1 MEVKMKGL
9 MGCLGLLIGVPL
21 ALAAV
26 CFVGGTVAFLIYALF
41 NIILYFLPLLV
52 LAALVCFLA
61 CAAYQVWKALN
72 N

>member
-1 MEVKMKGL
+1 MKGL

-21 ALAAV
+21 ALAALY
-26 CFVGGTVAFLIYALF
+26 FVGGALLFLVYALF
-41 NIILYFLPLLV
+41 NIILYFLPVLF

-61 CAAYQVWKALN
+61 YLAYQVWKELN

>member
-1 MEVKMKGL
+1 MKGL

-21 ALAAV
+21 ALAALY
-26 CFVGGTVAFLIYALF
+26 FVGGALLFLVYAMF
-41 NIILYFLPLLV
+41 NIILYFLPVLF

-61 CAAYQVWKALN
+61 YLAYQVWKELN